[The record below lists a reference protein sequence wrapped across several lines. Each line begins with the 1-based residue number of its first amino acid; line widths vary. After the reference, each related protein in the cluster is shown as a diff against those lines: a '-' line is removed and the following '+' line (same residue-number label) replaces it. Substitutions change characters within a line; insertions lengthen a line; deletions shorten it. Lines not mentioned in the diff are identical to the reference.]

1 MNQIKERI
9 AGIFKNYD
17 HQGIHRTGTETDTE
31 SAHWLAGEI
40 QSMGLTPNLTRFTMD
55 RIDPVQAGIQV
66 EDRICDGIPLFDCSY
81 TDGHGITGHLG
92 PVGSAAPIAVGELP
106 PNWRLPE
113 AQSFMEARKRSVHGA
128 MIAICGGPRFGL
140 PPGPAL
146 LNADH
151 FDEPFGPPVIQI
163 PSTAGPWLLGAS
175 ASGIEG
181 RLTAETKRTPV
192 EVLNVEARIS
202 GKHEGLAPV
211 IVMTPRSGWF
221 HCASERGG
229 GIACW
234 LEMMRAIRAERP
246 GRDVWFIATTGH
258 ELGHLGLKHFIEE
271 HRELVKDALAWIH
284 LGANFTAAIGGSVR
298 FQASDTEMETLGLQ
312 TMKDAGIAPDDRRP
326 EGSRPFGEARDIFDG
341 GGRYVSLLGDNGLFH
356 HPEDRWPGSVDLDK
370 AVRLTDAFT
379 KLLIRL
385 AN

>member
-40 QSMGLTPNLTRFTMD
+40 QLMGLTPNLTRFTMD
-55 RIDPVQAGIQV
+55 RIDSVQAKIQV
-66 EDRICDGIPLFDCSY
+66 GDQICDGFPLFDCSY
-81 TDGHGITGHLG
+81 TDERGITGHLG

-113 AQSFMEARKRSVHGA
+113 AQSFMEARSGSTHRA
-128 MIAICGGPRFGL
+128 MVAVCGGPRFGL
-140 PPGPAL
+140 PPGIAL

-151 FDEPFGPPVIQI
+151 FTEPFGPPVIQI

-175 ASGIEG
+175 ASGMEG

-192 EVLNVEARIS
+192 EVLNVEARI
-202 GKHEGLAPV
+202 GGTHEGLAPV
-211 IVMTPRSGWF
+211 FVMTPRSGWF

-234 LEMMRAIRAERP
+234 LEMMRAIHRERP
-246 GRDVWFIATTGH
+246 RRDVWFIATTGH
-258 ELGHLGLKHFIEE
+258 ELGHLGLRHFIDG
-271 HRELVKDALAWIH
+271 HRDLVGDAQAWIH
-284 LGANFTAAIGGSVR
+284 LGANFAAAVRGSVR
-298 FQASDTEMETLGLQ
+298 FQASDTEMETLGLE
-312 TMKDAGIAPDDRRP
+312 TMKDAGIAPDDCRP
-326 EGSRPFGEARDIFDG
+326 VGSRPHGEARDIFDG

-356 HPEDRWPGSVDLDK
+356 HPEDRWPDSVDLDK

-379 KLLIRL
+379 KLMIRL
-385 AN
+385 AG